1 MVSGLRERVMVAL
14 LIMGSA
20 ILLFSCKAKQNSADE
35 SLDAIKTEESE
46 NLTIIMSENG
56 RKSYLFK
63 TPLLEGYTLGR
74 DPYREFR
81 RGISITTYQDDSLT
95 TVNAVLV
102 ANYAIYYENRKLWEA
117 KGDVVITKHDGTRL
131 YTQQLFWNS
140 MTKRIYSN
148 VDTKLVTDTDEV
160 VGEGFESDEEMNEP
174 RFRRWKG
181 RMQVDT
187 EQLRHGTD
195 GEDGEDGEEGVVKS
209 DTAEASAKQ
218 KSKVKTK
225 PNTKS
230 QPKQQTQPESKARPK
245 AQPKLQPKPQPKAES
260 PSELRSSSPI
270 SSRQSQMGQRNASIL
285 PSGKSMKGA
294 KTLQIGDKK
303 QSSKMETGSL
313 EPSPSVQ

>member
-1 MVSGLRERVMVAL
+1 MVKRLHTVLKVAL
-14 LIMGSA
+14 LISGSA
-20 ILLFSCKAKQNSADE
+20 ILLFSCKSKPDFGSE

-81 RGISITTYQDDSLT
+81 KGISITTYQDDSLT

-140 MTKRIYSN
+140 ITKRIYSN

-160 VGEGFESDEEMNEP
+160 IGEGFESDEAMTEP

-181 RMQVDT
+181 KMQVDT
-187 EQLRHGTD
+187 EQLRNNSADNNKTD
-195 GEDGEDGEEGVVKS
+195 EQDKDNAGAAKS
-209 DTAEASAKQ
+209 DDGAKSAAKETSGSKKQ
-218 KSKVKTK
+218 
-225 PNTKS
+225 
-230 QPKQQTQPESKARPK
+230 ESKPAKKLASPPVIKRERGGNNGFD
-245 AQPKLQPKPQPKAES
+245 AQPIKPGASPKPAMNMGNADIQVGKKTGDLKKDAE
-260 PSELRSSSPI
+260 
-270 SSRQSQMGQRNASIL
+270 
-285 PSGKSMKGA
+285 
-294 KTLQIGDKK
+294 
-303 QSSKMETGSL
+303 
-313 EPSPSVQ
+313 